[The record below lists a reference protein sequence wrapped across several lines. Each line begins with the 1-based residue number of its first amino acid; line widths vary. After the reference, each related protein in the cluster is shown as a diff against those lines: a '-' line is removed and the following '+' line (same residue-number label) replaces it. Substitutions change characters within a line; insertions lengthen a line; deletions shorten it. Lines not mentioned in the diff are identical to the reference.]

1 MCYLLYN
8 WVCAVG
14 AINRFMV
21 NDDCVWGAV
30 LSPAK
35 NRTSMEGSSLW
46 GSHILVGE
54 TDIKETKTTDWDNIC
69 KGQRVKR

>member
-8 WVCAVG
+8 WVCAVS
-14 AINRFMV
+14 AINRFLL
-21 NDDCVWGAV
+21 NDNSALGAV

-35 NRTSMEGSSLW
+35 NRTGMEGSSLW

-54 TDIKETKTTDWDNIC
+54 TDIKGTKTTDWDCVC